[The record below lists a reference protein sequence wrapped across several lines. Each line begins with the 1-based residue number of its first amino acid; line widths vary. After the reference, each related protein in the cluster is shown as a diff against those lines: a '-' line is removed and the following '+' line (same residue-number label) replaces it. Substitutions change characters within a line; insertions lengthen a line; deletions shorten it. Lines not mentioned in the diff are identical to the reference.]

1 MHVMGY
7 FKKHLTSKEKKH
19 FLEVINLYRDK
30 KIPISSVNNILL
42 SWIFRFENEYLIKQ
56 SFFNPF
62 PKELISQDKSRFL

>member
-7 FKKHLTSKEKKH
+7 FKKSLSSEEKKH
-19 FLEVINLYRDK
+19 FLDMLELYREK

-42 SWIFRFENEYLIKQ
+42 SWIHRFENEYLMNQ

-62 PKELISQDKSRFL
+62 PIELIDKDNSRFL